1 MRFTDRVVVVTG
13 AGSGIGPGHGRLLR
27 RGGASVVVADLV
39 ADWAEAVFREI
50 GGAGGAIATT
60 VKAEV
65 DAMVSAGER
74 RSGAW
79 TCS

>member
-1 MRFTDRVVVVTG
+1 M
-13 AGSGIGPGHGRLLR
+13 
-27 RGGASVVVADLV
+27 ADLV